1 MQAPRRQGGQTLESA
16 RDKQMKN
23 PRVTVLMPVHNG
35 GSYLLEAVNS
45 ILAQTFPDFEFLIVD
60 DASTDQTVAYLQG
73 IRDPRIRLLKS
84 EQRLQIA
91 RALNLGLD
99 HAKGKWIARMD
110 ADDISLP
117 DRLSRQLDFLVKY
130 PEVGLCGGRI
140 TYFGFYTGRFHD
152 LPLSY
157 EDVRSSA
164 LFDNPFT
171 HPTVMMRR
179 DLFERY
185 HLRYDPD
192 YCPADDYELWVR
204 AMNHFPAMNMDRV
217 VLRYRTHKQSLTSM
231 EWTDMDAHS
240 YRIAARQLSALGLDV
255 DQETVRFHRNI
266 GRIGNTEIR
275 EIKDL
280 QRAEQWLQR
289 ILAANNQTKYYPPEV
304 LRRVVGDI
312 WYRVCY
318 HAKTRGFATLRHYQR
333 SPLRL
338 LKPPVAKEY
347 GAILKNALWTSLVDR
362 FGHGGGSQR

>member
-1 MQAPRRQGGQTLESA
+1 
-16 RDKQMKN
+16 MKI
-23 PRVTVLMPVHNG
+23 PKVTVLMPVHNG
-35 GSYLLEAVNS
+35 GSYLPEAVNS
-45 ILAQTFPDFEFLIVD
+45 ILAQTFSDFEFLIVD
-60 DASTDQTVAYLQG
+60 DASTDQTVAFLQG

-99 HAKGKWIARMD
+99 HARGEWIARMD

-117 DRLSRQLDFLVKY
+117 DRLSRQLDFLEKH
-130 PEVGLCGGRI
+130 PDVGLCGGRI

-185 HLRYDPD
+185 GLRYDPD
-192 YCPADDYELWVR
+192 FCPADDYELWVR
-204 AMNHFPAMNMDRV
+204 AMNHFPVMNMDRV
-217 VLRYRTHKQSLTSM
+217 VLRYRTHKGSLTSM

-240 YRIAARQLSALGLDV
+240 YRIAARELQAVGLDV
-255 DQETVRFHRNI
+255 DQDTVRFHRNI
-266 GRIGNTEIR
+266 GRIGNREIR

-280 QRAEQWLQR
+280 RRAEQWLQR
-289 ILAANNQTKYYPPEV
+289 ILAANDQTKYYPPEA
-304 LRRVVGDI
+304 LRRAVGDI

-318 HAKTRGFATLRHYQR
+318 HARIRGFATLGYYQC
-333 SPLRL
+333 SPLML
-338 LKPPVAKEY
+338 LKPRDVKEY

-362 FGHGGGSQR
+362 FGHGVRSQQ

>member
-1 MQAPRRQGGQTLESA
+1 
-16 RDKQMKN
+16 
-23 PRVTVLMPVHNG
+23 MPVHNG
-35 GSYLLEAVNS
+35 GSYLPEAVNS
-45 ILAQTFPDFEFLIVD
+45 VLAQTFSDFEFLIVD

-99 HAKGKWIARMD
+99 HARGEWIARMD
-110 ADDISLP
+110 ADDICLP
-117 DRLSRQLDFLVKY
+117 DRLSRQLDFLAEH

-140 TYFGFYTGRFHD
+140 TYFGSYTGRFHG

-179 DLFERY
+179 DLFQR
-185 HLRYDPD
+185 HQLRYDPV

-217 VLRYRTHKQSLTSM
+217 VLRYRTHKRSLTSM

-240 YRIAARQLSALGLDV
+240 YRITARELRALGLNV
-255 DQETVRFHRNI
+255 DTQEVRFHRNI
-266 GRIGNTEIR
+266 SRIGNTEIR
-275 EIKDL
+275 ENKDL
-280 QRAEQWLQR
+280 QRAEQWLQQ
-289 ILAANNQTKYYPPEV
+289 ILAANDETNYYPPAA
-304 LRRVVGDI
+304 LRRVVGDV

-318 HAKTRGFATLRHYQR
+318 HAKAPGFETLRHYRR
-333 SPLRL
+333 SPLRQ

-347 GAILKNALWTSLVDR
+347 AAILKNALWAFLVDR
-362 FGHGGGSQR
+362 FGHGGRS